1 MKRQANPAGTSPER
15 RALRGLLLIFSVLT
29 AACVG
34 GPGGNE
40 RPDIVFP
47 PFGGP
52 GAELVHVPGRG
63 GGLEVSGSRVWMM
76 INPEGVDEGGASVIA
91 IDPGA
96 PGSDVVDAEVS
107 LADHRIEYPAGYAVR
122 GTSVWALGMTL
133 MNGYW
138 DEEPRFLVK
147 IDVATGREL
156 ARTDVGRLPRDV
168 IVAFGHVWVSN
179 SADDTLL
186 RLDPRSLDVVQTIET
201 GDGPSRILA
210 AFGSL
215 WLETEYNTPTVQRID
230 PDTGTIIATI
240 RGRRSA
246 DRRYGFDLG
255 RWTRP
260 AEQQRRDPGD
270 RFAHQ
275 PSRRGRFPSRRRPRL
290 RRGRSQRDMDREVVS
305 GRCRRLVPL
314 RGRGP
319 ADGIL
324 RLPLLRS
331 RSEPAY
337 GATTGRGGS
346 NRRCSGVRQ
355 SLGTPLDQAD
365 RPSGSDPE
373 LTARA

>member
-1 MKRQANPAGTSPER
+1 MNRQANPAGRSPER
-15 RALRGLLLIFSVLT
+15 RALRGLLLIVSALT
-29 AACVG
+29 ATCVG

-107 LADHRIEYPAGYAVR
+107 LADHGIAYPAGYAVR

-133 MNGYW
+133 TNGHW
-138 DEEPRFLVK
+138 DEEPGFLVK

-168 IVAFGHVWVSN
+168 IVAFGNVWVSN

-186 RLDPRSLDVVQTIET
+186 RLDPRSLDAVQTIET

-240 RGRRSA
+240 EDVVRPIAATGSIWVGGPGPPNSNGAIREVDPRNNRLVEGGFPLDVGPGYVA
-246 DRRYGFDLG
+246 AGANAIWIGKWYPVVAGDWYPYEDEGPPVAYFAYRFYDR
-255 RWTRP
+255 
-260 AEQQRRDPGD
+260 D
-270 RFAHQ
+270 RN
-275 PSRRGRFPSRRRPRL
+275 RLMGPRL
-290 RRGRSQRDMDREVVS
+290 VVEGPTEGVVAFGS
-305 GRCRRLVPL
+305 LWVPHLTKPIVL
-314 RGRGP
+314 R
-319 ADGIL
+319 AAI
-324 RLPLLRS
+324 
-331 RSEPAY
+331 
-337 GATTGRGGS
+337 
-346 NRRCSGVRQ
+346 
-355 SLGTPLDQAD
+355 
-365 RPSGSDPE
+365 PS
-373 LTARA
+373 